1 MMQVPAGKEEQN
13 MKWDQT
19 KQYSHQE
26 VEAMQQDAL
35 RRVKQ
40 MQQRSEQAL
49 RHSPKAPSLFEPVE
63 EKPEQEAPPAPDK
76 PVEKPFVPQ
85 QEMMPPPCCPP
96 AEPPKPITL
105 QGVLDSLGLDREQL
119 LILGLVVL
127 FASDGADKKLLLA
140 LLYLFL

>member
-1 MMQVPAGKEEQN
+1 MQVPAGKEDQN

-35 RRVKQ
+35 RRVRQ

-49 RHSPKAPSLFEPVE
+49 RHSPSAPSLFEPE
-63 EKPEQEAPPAPDK
+63 EKVPEPSPVPDE
-76 PVEKPFVPQ
+76 PVEKPSVPQ
-85 QEMMPPPCCPP
+85 QEMMPPPCCPLP
-96 AEPPKPITL
+96 EPPKPVTL
-105 QGVLDSLGLDREQL
+105 QGILDAMGLDREQL
-119 LILGLVVL
+119 LILGLTVL
-127 FASDGADKKLLLA
+127 FAADGADKKLLLA